1 MIHMIRR
8 RAALLTLALLGSAC
22 TTVPATLAATA
33 SEPAFEPA
41 PSVAARPPSPDAIEA
56 ASLHGMQ
63 ALETT
68 SIFDGETE
76 LQIPSNFVA
85 IHPFGASHV
94 TFEFETSSAKPEG
107 QRKLPGAWEG
117 QLNRWARKNSSAVDM
132 VAELQT
138 AVANRPSWSLGPA
151 GCDDDRGE
159 CYVQEASKRWIET
172 TYDEDRASAQVVL
185 EIGGSAEESGPARIM
200 LVTTLLRG
208 AYVYGL
214 IYEVQLDQW
223 ETNEA
228 LLRASAASF
237 DAHPNSP

>member
-1 MIHMIRR
+1 MIGKLP
-8 RAALLTLALLGSAC
+8 ALLTLALLGSAC
-22 TTVPATLAATA
+22 TSVSATLPAPA

-41 PSVAARPPSPDAIEA
+41 PLAAARPPSPDTIEA
-56 ASLHGMQ
+56 ASLYGMQ

-85 IHPFGASHV
+85 IHPFGGSHV
-94 TFEFETSSAKPEG
+94 TFEFETSSRKLEG

-117 QLNRWARKNSSAVDM
+117 QLNRWARQNSQPVDM
-132 VAELQT
+132 VAELGM
-138 AVANRPSWSLGPA
+138 AVAHRPSTSLGPA
-151 GCDDDRGE
+151 GCDADRGE
-159 CYVQEASKRWIET
+159 CYVQEASIRWIET
-172 TYDEDRASAQVVL
+172 SYDEDRASAQVV
-185 EIGGSAEESGPARIM
+185 IQVGGSAEESGPARIM

-223 ETNEA
+223 ETHEA

-237 DAHPNSP
+237 DAHPSSS